1 MTWDDVKEGD
11 VVFYSYKSIATGSH
25 LFIAKVA
32 HTDKNVVQLRDL
44 WCEGG
49 GRMAEKDV
57 TVNDRYT
64 LIGILA
70 VDNMLLDYE
79 QIAKERY
86 PEYFL

>member
-11 VVFYSYKSIATGSH
+11 VVLYNYTSISTRNYI
-25 LFIAKVA
+25 FIAKVA
-32 HTDKNVVQLRDL
+32 HTDKNVIRLRDL
-44 WCEGG
+44 WCETDGG
-49 GRMAEKDV
+49 MTGKYA